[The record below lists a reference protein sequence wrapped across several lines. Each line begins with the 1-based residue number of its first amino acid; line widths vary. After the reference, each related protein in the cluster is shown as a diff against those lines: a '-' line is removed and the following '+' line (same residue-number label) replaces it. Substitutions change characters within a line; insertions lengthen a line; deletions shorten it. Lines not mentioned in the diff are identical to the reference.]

1 MISPRIV
8 PDKTND
14 QFWSVV
20 RGCLRQFH
28 KMTAEMTRR
37 KAAQLRKRIEG
48 MPNDTM
54 EFFYHFEPFDVACDI
69 ANQQLDLEKYLDRYL
84 QIRDGKDANG
94 VFEQVKRRSEK

>member
-1 MISPRIV
+1 
-8 PDKTND
+8 
-14 QFWSVV
+14 
-20 RGCLRQFH
+20 
-28 KMTAEMTRR
+28 
-37 KAAQLRKRIEG
+37 